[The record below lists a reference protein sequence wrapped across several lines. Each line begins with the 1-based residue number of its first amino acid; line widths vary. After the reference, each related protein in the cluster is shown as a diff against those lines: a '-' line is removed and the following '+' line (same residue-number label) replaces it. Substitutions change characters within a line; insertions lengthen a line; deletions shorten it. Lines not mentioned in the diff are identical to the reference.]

1 MHEPTASLAVLQ
13 RRAALR
19 RSARSFFEDRGV
31 LEVETNLL
39 GASVVV
45 ESHLEPI
52 HCRVHS
58 PLGAPPRT
66 CYLLTSPEGPM
77 KRLLAAGTGPIY
89 QFAPAF
95 RDGEIGPRH
104 APEFTILEWYRP
116 DFDHHQLMT
125 EVAEFVAT
133 LLPEHPADSFE
144 RKSYRDLFREGVG
157 IDPFATSHAEIA
169 ELLRARGV
177 PLPARF
183 DDETLDDAL
192 DLILVNLLEPNFG
205 RTCPLF
211 VTDYPASQA
220 ALAQTRDE
228 PYGAVGERFELYIR
242 GVELANG
249 YHELADP
256 DEQRRRL
263 EAANR
268 VRETSGRPP
277 LPIDEGLIAALA
289 GDFPPCA
296 GVALGFDRLVM
307 VAVGAKELNEV
318 RAFPFE
324 SRPAFE

>member
-1 MHEPTASLAVLQ
+1 MSEPTASLSVLK

-19 RSARSFFEDRGV
+19 RAAREFFDAREI

-52 HCRVHS
+52 HCQVHS
-58 PLGAPPRT
+58 PLGAPPRDR
-66 CYLLTSPEGPM
+66 YLLTSPEGPM
-77 KRLLAAGTGPIY
+77 KQLLAAGSGPIY

-95 RDGEIGPRH
+95 RDGEVGPRH

-116 DFDHHQLMT
+116 GFDHHQLMD
-125 EVAEFVAT
+125 EVAEFTAT
-133 LLPEHPADSFE
+133 LLPEHPADSLE
-144 RKSYRDLFREGVG
+144 RKSYRELFLDGAG
-157 IDPFATSHAEIA
+157 IDPFATNHDEIA
-169 ELLRARGV
+169 EILRARGV
-177 PLPARF
+177 PLPARYRE
-183 DDETLDDAL
+183 ETLDDAL
-192 DLILVNLLEPNFG
+192 DLVLVNLLEPNFG
-205 RTCPLF
+205 RERPLF

-220 ALAQTRDE
+220 ALAKTREE

-268 VRETSGRPP
+268 VREESGRPP

-289 GDFPPCA
+289 GEFPPCA

-307 VAVGAKELNEV
+307 VAVGARELTEV

-324 SRPAFE
+324 